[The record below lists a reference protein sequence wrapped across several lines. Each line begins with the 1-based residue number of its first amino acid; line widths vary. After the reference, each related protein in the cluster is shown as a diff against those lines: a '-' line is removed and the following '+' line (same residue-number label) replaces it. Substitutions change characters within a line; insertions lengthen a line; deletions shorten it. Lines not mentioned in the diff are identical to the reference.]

1 MASLDRILR
10 RSIAGSNFFE
20 AQMSLYGN
28 ALVHVSSLPQELLS
42 AAPNPPVLT
51 ISRPAWQKHRPLRS
65 CVPAEVD
72 VSRGPKDGFASTAGL
87 AGSHV
92 WGGECKSTHQ
102 WNGACQSPG
111 KQKVSTREGGS
122 PPASSRGEDVNLGVS
137 DRPGDLTENGPQ
149 MGGAD
154 AA

>member
-1 MASLDRILR
+1 VLVPPKDSRLKTILLAP
-10 RSIAGSNFFE
+10 IE
-20 AQMSLYGN
+20 KW
-28 ALVHVSSLPQELLS
+28 VQELIKPSRKPLASSNGNTSESLFGTRVGGISTFACLS
-42 AAPNPPVLT
+42 KNTDV
-51 ISRPAWQKHRPLRS
+51 
-65 CVPAEVD
+65 
-72 VSRGPKDGFASTAGL
+72 VSRSLKDGFASTAGL

-92 WGGECKSTHQ
+92 WGGECKNNHQ